1 MRVDITGRH
10 IDITPGLRQLIG
22 KSLAR
27 VERLLNE
34 RAVSATVVLTKE
46 KYRHKTELVVH
57 AKGDHILS
65 GIGEGNTWPLSV
77 RKAAA
82 KIEHQAQKLKSRW
95 TEGKR
100 QRKNN
105 RAVTVGVEPT
115 PAPPPAA
122 APAGRAVRRTRYAV
136 KPMSIDDA
144 VQRLEAVP
152 ENFVLF
158 RNAQSDAIT
167 LVFRRKDG
175 NLGLIEPD

>member
-10 IDITPGLRQLIG
+10 LDITPGLRQLID

-27 VERLLNE
+27 MERLLNDN
-34 RAVSATVVLTKE
+34 AVSATVVLTKE

-65 GIGEGNTWPLSV
+65 GIGEGNTWPLSI

-95 TEGKR
+95 TESKR

-105 RAVTVGVEPT
+105 RAVGVPVVPEPR
-115 PAPPPAA
+115 PARRVV
-122 APAGRAVRRTRYAV
+122 RATRYAV
-136 KPMSIDDA
+136 KPMSLEDA
-144 VQRLEAVP
+144 SERLEAVP
-152 ENFVLF
+152 ETFVVF
-158 RNAQSDAIT
+158 RNAETDVISV
-167 LVFRRKDG
+167 LFRRKDG

>member
-10 IDITPGLRQLIG
+10 IDITPGLRQLID

-27 VERLLNE
+27 VERLLND

-65 GIGEGNTWPLSV
+65 GLGEGNTWPLSV

-82 KIEHQAQKLKSRW
+82 KIEHQAQTLKSRW

-105 RAVTVGVEPT
+105 RDVTVAVESAPEPT
-115 PAPPPAA
+115 SA
-122 APAGRAVRRTRYAV
+122 RRVVRKTRYAV

-144 VQRLEAVP
+144 AQRLEAVP
-152 ENFVLF
+152 ETFVVF
-158 RNAQSDAIT
+158 RNAETDAISV
-167 LVFRRKDG
+167 LFRRKDG
-175 NLGLIEPD
+175 HLGLIEPD

>member
-10 IDITPGLRQLIG
+10 VDITPGLRQLIDN
-22 KSLAR
+22 SLAR
-27 VERLLNE
+27 MERLLND

-46 KYRHKTELVVH
+46 KYRHKTELVLH

-65 GIGEGNTWPLSV
+65 GIGEGNTWPLSI

-105 RAVTVGVEPT
+105 RAAGVAASAEPL
-115 PAPPPAA
+115 P
-122 APAGRAVRRTRYAV
+122 VRRVVRATRYAV

-144 VQRLEAVP
+144 TQRLDAVP
-152 ENFVLF
+152 ETFVVF
-158 RNAQSDAIT
+158 RNADTDAISV
-167 LVFRRKDG
+167 LFRRKDG
-175 NLGLIEPD
+175 HLGLIEPD

>member
-10 IDITPGLRQLIG
+10 IDITPGLRQLID

-27 VERLLNE
+27 VERLLND
-34 RAVSATVVLTKE
+34 RAISATVVLTKE

-65 GIGEGNTWPLSV
+65 GLGEGNTWPLSV

-82 KIEHQAQKLKSRW
+82 KIEHQAQKLKSKW

-105 RAVTVGVEPT
+105 RAVTVGVEPE
-115 PAPPPAA
+115 PAS
-122 APAGRAVRRTRYAV
+122 APTVVRKTRYAV

-144 VQRLEAVP
+144 AERLEAVS
-152 ENFVLF
+152 ENFVVF
-158 RNAQSDAIT
+158 RNTDGDAIS
-167 LVFRRKDG
+167 LLFRRKDG
-175 NLGLIEPD
+175 KLGLIEPD

>member
-10 IDITPGLRQLIG
+10 IDITPGLRQLID

-27 VERLLNE
+27 MERLLND
-34 RAVSATVVLTKE
+34 RALSATVVLTKE

-65 GIGEGNTWPLSV
+65 GIGEGNTWPLSI

-100 QRKNN
+100 QRQNN
-105 RAVTVGVEPT
+105 RAIGVTADAEPAT
-115 PAPPPAA
+115 ARRVV
-122 APAGRAVRRTRYAV
+122 RATRYAV
-136 KPMSIDDA
+136 KPMSIGDA
-144 VQRLEAVP
+144 TERLDAVP
-152 ENFVLF
+152 ETFVVF
-158 RNAQSDAIT
+158 RNAETDAISV
-167 LVFRRKDG
+167 LFRRKDG

>member
-10 IDITPGLRQLIG
+10 IDITPGLRQLID

-27 VERLLNE
+27 VERLLND

-46 KYRHKTELVVH
+46 KYRHRTELVVH

-82 KIEHQAQKLKSRW
+82 KIEHQAQKLKSKW

-105 RAVTVGVEPT
+105 RAVTVAAEP
-115 PAPPPAA
+115 PPPPAG
-122 APAGRAVRRTRYAV
+122 PVVRKSRYAV

-144 VQRLEAVP
+144 ALRLEAVP
-152 ENFVLF
+152 ETFVVF
-158 RNAQSDAIT
+158 RNADTDAISV
-167 LVFRRKDG
+167 LYRRKDG

>member
-10 IDITPGLRQLIG
+10 IDITPGLRQLID

-27 VERLLNE
+27 MERLLND

-65 GIGEGNTWPLSV
+65 AIGEGNTWPLSI

-105 RAVTVGVEPT
+105 RAVGI
-115 PAPPPAA
+115 PAA
-122 APAGRAVRRTRYAV
+122 STEPGTARRVVRATRYAV
-136 KPMSIDDA
+136 KPMSLDDA
-144 VQRLEAVP
+144 TVRLDAVP
-152 ENFVLF
+152 ETFVVF
-158 RNAQSDAIT
+158 RNAETDVISV
-167 LVFRRKDG
+167 LFRRKDG

>member
-10 IDITPGLRQLIG
+10 LDITPGLRQLID
-22 KSLAR
+22 KSLSR
-27 VERLLNE
+27 MERLLND

-46 KYRHKTELVVH
+46 KYRHKTEVVVH

-82 KIEHQAQKLKSRW
+82 KIEHQARKLKSRW

-105 RAVTVGVEPT
+105 RAVGV
-115 PAPPPAA
+115 AA
-122 APAGRAVRRTRYAV
+122 AAEPATTRRVVRATRYAV

-144 VQRLEAVP
+144 SERLDAVP
-152 ENFVLF
+152 ETFVVF
-158 RNAQSDAIT
+158 RNAETDAISV
-167 LVFRRKDG
+167 LFRRKDG

>member
-1 MRVDITGRH
+1 MRVDITGRSV
-10 IDITPGLRQLIG
+10 DITPGLRQLIA

-27 VERLLNE
+27 VERLLNDS
-34 RAVSATVVLTKE
+34 AVSATVVLTKE
-46 KYRHKTELVVH
+46 KYRHKTEIVVH

-95 TEGKR
+95 TESKR

-105 RAVTVGVEPT
+105 RAASAAVGAGTAPT
-115 PAPPPAA
+115 P
-122 APAGRAVRRTRYAV
+122 VRRVVRAARYAV

-144 VQRLEAVP
+144 VLRLEAVP
-152 ENFVLF
+152 ETFVVF
-158 RNAQSDAIT
+158 RNADSDAVSILFT
-167 LVFRRKDG
+167 RKDG
-175 NLGLIEPD
+175 RVGLIEPD

>member
-27 VERLLNE
+27 VERVLNE

-46 KYRHKTELVVH
+46 KYRHRTELVVH

-105 RAVTVGVEPT
+105 RAVTVGVEPAPA
-115 PAPPPAA
+115 PAPP
-122 APAGRAVRRTRYAV
+122 GRAVRRTRYAV

-158 RNAQSDAIT
+158 RNAESDAIT

-175 NLGLIEPD
+175 KLGLIEPD

>member
-10 IDITPGLRQLIG
+10 IDITPGLRQLID

-27 VERLLNE
+27 MERLLND

-46 KYRHKTELVVH
+46 KYRHKTELVLH

-95 TEGKR
+95 TESKR
-100 QRKNN
+100 QRVSAKG
-105 RAVTVGVEPT
+105 RES
-115 PAPPPAA
+115 APPMPRAA
-122 APAGRAVRRTRYAV
+122 SRGRLVRPTRYAI
-136 KPMSIDDA
+136 KPMSIEDA
-144 VQRLEAVP
+144 ALRVESGP
-152 ENFVLF
+152 ETFVVF
-158 RNAQSDAIT
+158 RNSETDAISI
-167 LVFRRKDG
+167 VHRRKDG
-175 NLGLIEPD
+175 SLGLIEPD

>member
-10 IDITPGLRQLIG
+10 IDITPGLRQLST
-22 KSLAR
+22 KALAR
-27 VERLLNE
+27 VERLLNDS
-34 RAVSATVVLTKE
+34 VISATVVLTKE
-46 KYRHKTELVVH
+46 KYRHKTEIVVH

-95 TEGKR
+95 TESKR

-105 RAVTVGVEPT
+105 RAVTVA
-115 PAPPPAA
+115 APEPAA
-122 APAGRAVRRTRYAV
+122 PVRRVVRATRYAV

-152 ENFVLF
+152 ETFVVF
-158 RNAQSDAIT
+158 RNPDTDAISV
-167 LVFRRKDG
+167 LFRRKDG